1 MAASLAFDEAKKY
14 AKKRKFHVGEY
25 VGEYEGGDHFEQ
37 KTAIRLQ

>member
-25 VGEYEGGDHFEQ
+25 EGGDHFEQ